1 VIAPLAGAAVV
12 AEAGLEGGAVKGL
25 DRGAV
30 GRGERDVDVLGCR
43 VVADER
49 EWPWGSGDVKAVG
62 AAVLD
67 PQADHGRDCLVEAT
81 RGVEVADADPEVV
94 DPVLAAACLAVMDGL
109 DAVPIGIAKR
119 CLLYHL
125 TLPTILLV

>member
-43 VVADER
+43 VVADKR
-49 EWPWGSGDVKAVG
+49 E
-62 AAVLD
+62 
-67 PQADHGRDCLVEAT
+67 
-81 RGVEVADADPEVV
+81 
-94 DPVLAAACLAVMDGL
+94 
-109 DAVPIGIAKR
+109 
-119 CLLYHL
+119 
-125 TLPTILLV
+125 